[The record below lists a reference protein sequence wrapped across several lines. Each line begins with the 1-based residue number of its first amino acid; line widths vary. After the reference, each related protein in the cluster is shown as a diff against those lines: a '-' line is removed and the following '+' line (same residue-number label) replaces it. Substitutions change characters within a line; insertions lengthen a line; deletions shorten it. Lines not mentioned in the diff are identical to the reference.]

1 MVCSLLLILTS
12 VVLFHLQLSLHQYLT
27 VLCLIELLLS
37 CLTALL
43 SLALSFFCDVDL
55 RKCTRSKNCVVPLSG
70 HGLKGVIS
78 IVLNDALSHCY
89 LSMWCTVD
97 CILFWLYILSQ
108 CYLSSSF
115 LLSLFLLLLYVV
127 LGIPF
132 SYVTALSHLRFSK
145 CMTLMWLILLKLLLS
160 TMLKNC
166 VPFGL
171 IDRLLCKEKH
181 FENWLSLVLSF
192 CFEVEGHCVPA
203 VKMFSSKVDLCPFI
217 QKWLY
222 IKKPTTQVNCW
233 SMFAGMTS
241 AWGKLTILLWCYS
254 FKSSNI
260 KRGLN

>member
-1 MVCSLLLILTS
+1 M
-12 VVLFHLQLSLHQYLT
+12 VLFHLQLSLHQYLT

-37 CLTALL
+37 CFFSCTPFTGIEFLLRCRFKKMHALEEL
-43 SLALSFFCDVDL
+43 CS
-55 RKCTRSKNCVVPLSG
+55 TIEWPW
-70 HGLKGVIS
+70 LKR
-78 IVLNDALSHCY
+78 NDALSHCY

-108 CYLSSSF
+108 CMHCYLSSSF

-171 IDRLLCKEKH
+171 IDRLLCK
-181 FENWLSLVLSF
+181 
-192 CFEVEGHCVPA
+192 
-203 VKMFSSKVDLCPFI
+203 
-217 QKWLY
+217 
-222 IKKPTTQVNCW
+222 
-233 SMFAGMTS
+233 
-241 AWGKLTILLWCYS
+241 
-254 FKSSNI
+254 
-260 KRGLN
+260 